1 MNLSSKRA
9 WMLAI
14 VSTMLIAAY
23 LLWPE
28 HRAHVF
34 GLLPYAFLFLCPLLH
49 FFHGG
54 HNHGRRVRNE
64 LTAPATAPKEG
75 A

>member
-14 VSTMLIAAY
+14 VSAMLIAAY

-28 HRAHVF
+28 HRAHLF

-54 HNHGRRVRNE
+54 HGHRHHSDQVPRDTE
-64 LTAPATAPKEG
+64 L
-75 A
+75 